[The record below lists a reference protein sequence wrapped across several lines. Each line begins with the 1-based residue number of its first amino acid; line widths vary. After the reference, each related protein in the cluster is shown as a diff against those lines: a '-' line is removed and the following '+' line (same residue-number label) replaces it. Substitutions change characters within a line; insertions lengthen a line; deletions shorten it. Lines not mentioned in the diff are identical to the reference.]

1 MKKIIAFFAIVAAVI
16 AAVFGILLLRARSQA
31 SAAINSYNTA
41 AEDYNGKIAPYN
53 EAAAQTGAEN
63 DRLQGVIDAAQGLL
77 DKDAD
82 AYEPRTKKDLQK
94 AVDKASKVFVEV
106 PVQIDPFQPQTLVN
120 SFRRA
125 DMEVQQIEAQAA
137 EAAVEKA
144 MKTIPEVPEVP
155 DYTEQ
160 VEAVEKAQKAYTDSV
175 QMLTNVTAPPDTFV
189 KDRLAKIDTVVQA
202 QAVTKDNDPN
212 GLLGKEDGYTGCVY
226 FLDDRIDRSL
236 LPQEA
241 FAKEQDKNKDKEKD
255 KEKDSDKDKEEDT
268 DKEKEEA
275 ETGEAATSAAAVS
288 STADTSATASAA
300 GSTAAAS
307 SSASSESSA
316 PAIDVVLLGTNG
328 GGAVEIFATE
338 EAAKARAQRLAF
350 FTGSVMDAGSVAV
363 EGTCVI
369 RTSNYLDSE
378 AQSRLT
384 DKIREALLSVDPDK
398 EFSGTLHE
406 REDIEAAPAESSNY
420 APWQHEYQLRGDE
433 DFQAHARRVIET
445 GVTEPSSA
453 GEVYY
458 AGPSDDVQGIINSL
472 GPGDTLYLRGGV
484 YNRKIRLYGG
494 VQGRPD
500 AWITIAAAPGEDV
513 VFDGSGLNGHDQ
525 DQSGPSMFWLY
536 GCSYVQLSGFTVRN
550 AHGRDTSAILLE
562 PGTHHVV
569 VSDLYIHNITTP
581 SPKSED
587 HCANAILLMGRSG
600 STISNVLLF
609 RNSIENCETGWS
621 EAIAVSAN
629 VADVNIVGN
638 RLDDTGNIAICLSG
652 NYGNAPSG
660 VDYPRGALVYG
671 NTITNCHCLYDTGFA
686 IYADGAQNI
695 DFIGNTVKDCDGGI
709 EAGCEHGGHGTR
721 DILIV
726 DNLLTDCAEAAI
738 GIGTPG
744 GGGHTSDVT
753 AYGNRYRHVGWL
765 SGGAS
770 ILRFG
775 ASGVSTY
782 ENAYIDDDAD
792 MPLPAF
798 PTYENLNVH

>member
-16 AAVFGILLLRARSQA
+16 AAVFGILLWRARSQA

-160 VEAVEKAQKAYTDSV
+160 VEAVEKAQKVYTDSV

-255 KEKDSDKDKEEDT
+255 SDKDKEEDT

-288 STADTSATASAA
+288 STADTSATASATASAA

-307 SSASSESSA
+307 SSASSESSE

-378 AQSRLT
+378 AQSKLT

-433 DFQAHARRVIET
+433 DFQTHARRVIET

-525 DQSGPSMFWLY
+525 DQNGPSMFWLY

>member
-1 MKKIIAFFAIVAAVI
+1 M
-16 AAVFGILLLRARSQA
+16 
-31 SAAINSYNTA
+31 
-41 AEDYNGKIAPYN
+41 
-53 EAAAQTGAEN
+53 
-63 DRLQGVIDAAQGLL
+63 
-77 DKDAD
+77 
-82 AYEPRTKKDLQK
+82 
-94 AVDKASKVFVEV
+94 
-106 PVQIDPFQPQTLVN
+106 
-120 SFRRA
+120 
-125 DMEVQQIEAQAA
+125 
-137 EAAVEKA
+137 
-144 MKTIPEVPEVP
+144 
-155 DYTEQ
+155 
-160 VEAVEKAQKAYTDSV
+160 
-175 QMLTNVTAPPDTFV
+175 
-189 KDRLAKIDTVVQA
+189 
-202 QAVTKDNDPN
+202 
-212 GLLGKEDGYTGCVY
+212 
-226 FLDDRIDRSL
+226 
-236 LPQEA
+236 
-241 FAKEQDKNKDKEKD
+241 
-255 KEKDSDKDKEEDT
+255 
-268 DKEKEEA
+268 
-275 ETGEAATSAAAVS
+275 
-288 STADTSATASAA
+288 
-300 GSTAAAS
+300 
-307 SSASSESSA
+307 
-316 PAIDVVLLGTNG
+316 LGTNG

-378 AQSRLT
+378 AQSKLT

-550 AHGRDTSAILLE
+550 AHGRDSSAILLE

-652 NYGNAPSG
+652 NYGNAPSS

-744 GGGHTSDVT
+744 GGGHTSNVT